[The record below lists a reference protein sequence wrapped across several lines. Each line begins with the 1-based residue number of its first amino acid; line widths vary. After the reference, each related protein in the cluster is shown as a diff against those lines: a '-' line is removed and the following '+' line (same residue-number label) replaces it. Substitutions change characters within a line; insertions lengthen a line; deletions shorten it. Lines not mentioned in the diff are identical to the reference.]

1 MKIIL
6 NNITQ
11 AYTQSKTELNHI
23 VIYHLFVKLKKK
35 YPKDTILYI
44 VKLLYNLAKVGNY
57 QFATYLDHYK
67 EKLEIEK
74 LFYDICLFITK
85 DGGENF
91 DITGHQTN
99 NTLNVGMEIFINKEK
114 SEIIKVKF
122 KAKSQTIQK
131 NSISGDLNS
140 CHMTIEDEFII
151 VIQKILAEKLLL
163 IDIKDN
169 TKK

>member
-1 MKIIL
+1 
-6 NNITQ
+6 
-11 AYTQSKTELNHI
+11 
-23 VIYHLFVKLKKK
+23 
-35 YPKDTILYI
+35 
-44 VKLLYNLAKVGNY
+44 
-57 QFATYLDHYK
+57 
-67 EKLEIEK
+67 
-74 LFYDICLFITK
+74 
-85 DGGENF
+85 
-91 DITGHQTN
+91 
-99 NTLNVGMEIFINKEK
+99 MEIFINKEK